1 MQQRIPIT
9 AAGAE
14 KLKAELDELKRVKRP
29 AVVQA
34 IAEAREKGDLSGK
47 APHKENHRDQ
57 HGQIVVPHGKMLG
70 RIYPRQPEN
79 NMIECHGHHDK

>member
-34 IAEAREKGDLSGK
+34 IAEAREKLSLI
-47 APHKENHRDQ
+47 H
-57 HGQIVVPHGKMLG
+57 I
-70 RIYPRQPEN
+70 
-79 NMIECHGHHDK
+79 